1 MKKFIVIWYE
11 VHNLG
16 VKDLK
21 EFTNKEDAL
30 KYLREEANNM
40 YEICC
45 SYYKKERHLENMDD
59 AERWCMLSFDYL
71 GENTAYI
78 SDCDDKVWTWEIIE
92 A

>member
-1 MKKFIVIWYE
+1 MKKFIVICYE

-30 KYLREEANNM
+30 KYLKEEANNM

-45 SYYKKERHLENMDD
+45 SYSKKERHLENMDD
-59 AERWCMLSFDYL
+59 AVMLSFDYL

-78 SDCDDKVWTWEIIE
+78 TDCDDKVWTWEIIE

>member
-1 MKKFIVIWYE
+1 MK
-11 VHNLG
+11 
-16 VKDLK
+16 
-21 EFTNKEDAL
+21 
-30 KYLREEANNM
+30 EEANNM

-59 AERWCMLSFDYL
+59 AVMLSFDYL

-78 SDCDDKVWTWEIIE
+78 TDCDDKVWTWEIIE

>member
-1 MKKFIVIWYE
+1 MVKKFIVICYE
-11 VHNLG
+11 AHNLG

-40 YEICC
+40 YEIRC
-45 SYYKKERHLENMDD
+45 SYYKKERHLENIDD
-59 AERWCMLSFDYL
+59 AVMLSFDYL

-78 SDCDDKVWTWEIIE
+78 SDCDDKVWTWEIVE